1 MHSRAIQKLA
11 NSAVFWTALSLVLLV
26 AAMLAWPELFVFR
39 KYVML
44 PAWTQ
49 YLPTPGHAGA
59 YLSTLALLPVA
70 WGVRELPRATGATLA
85 VIAVAPF
92 VAMWVYA
99 AYVPWN
105 LALLV
110 NFAFNYAFMMATRLI
125 APALALLAL
134 RWAVRTWI
142 RL

>member
-1 MHSRAIQKLA
+1 MCR
-11 NSAVFWTALSLVLLV
+11 TALSFVLLV
-26 AAMLAWPELFVFR
+26 GAMLVWPELFVFR
-39 KYVML
+39 KYLML

-59 YLSTLALLPVA
+59 YLATLALVPAA
-70 WGVRELPRATGATLA
+70 WGVRSLPRATGATLA
-85 VIAVAPF
+85 VIAAAPL

-99 AYVPWN
+99 AYVPWDI
-105 LALLV
+105 ALV
-110 NFAFNYAFMMATRLI
+110 FSFAYNYAFMMATRLA

-134 RWAVRTWI
+134 RWAVQTWI